1 MVTKQILLNN
11 LNTYIGSSKVLIYD
25 QNTTDIIK
33 ELLKAHKDN
42 EQEYNKIYKYF
53 NFADKNK
60 IFENIFNFCKKNI
73 KYKIESGEKQ
83 TLKTPT
89 AILIQGYGDCK
100 QYAQFIGGVLDAINR
115 NGKKIDWCYRFASYN
130 NQKKIQHVFVVVKTK
145 EGEIWIDPVLPYYND
160 KKQYSYKIDKKM
172 LYSISG
178 FDDLDE
184 LGATKRK
191 PAPKKKIQV
200 KKGSKLVV
208 PKSVIDK
215 VRVANKRVPIEKL
228 TTKLIAQ
235 AKKDGKFVAIKSPS
249 APAGKKRKKGFLK
262 KISIKSVAKAGTA
275 IKKVALKVGLA
286 PARNAFLLLV
296 SLNILGLGKK
306 LALGIQRGAKILK
319 TWENLGGA
327 PSKLKSAISKGS
339 KTKIAGVEDFDN
351 EIGAVTFAATIAAA
365 TPIILKLTSILK
377 AVGINP
383 DELVAKGKQAILDKV
398 KSKLTKGQTRND
410 AEVDQTSTNDAG
422 IETQIKDENGGTS
435 TKSGSYSMT
444 MKETNQPDTD
454 AETDGTDGTT
464 EKTTSEGMDYKKLII
479 PAVVVAG
486 LYLLTKKK

>member
-1 MVTKQILLNN
+1 
-11 LNTYIGSSKVLIYD
+11 
-25 QNTTDIIK
+25 
-33 ELLKAHKDN
+33 
-42 EQEYNKIYKYF
+42 
-53 NFADKNK
+53 
-60 IFENIFNFCKKNI
+60 
-73 KYKIESGEKQ
+73 
-83 TLKTPT
+83 
-89 AILIQGYGDCK
+89 
-100 QYAQFIGGVLDAINR
+100 
-115 NGKKIDWCYRFASYN
+115 
-130 NQKKIQHVFVVVKTK
+130 
-145 EGEIWIDPVLPYYND
+145 
-160 KKQYSYKIDKKM
+160 
-172 LYSISG
+172 
-178 FDDLDE
+178 
-184 LGATKRK
+184 
-191 PAPKKKIQV
+191 
-200 KKGSKLVV
+200 
-208 PKSVIDK
+208 
-215 VRVANKRVPIEKL
+215 VPIEKL
-228 TTKLIAQ
+228 TTKLITQ

-262 KISIKSVAKAGTA
+262 KVSIKSVSKGVAKAGTA

-296 SLNILGLGKK
+296 SLNVLGLGKK

-339 KTKIAGVEDFDN
+339 KTKISGVEDFDN

-398 KSKLTKGQTRND
+398 KSKLTKGKTRND

-444 MKETNQPDTD
+444 MKETDKPDTD
-454 AETDGTDGTT
+454 AEQDHQT
-464 EKTTSEGMDYKKLII
+464 EQPKKPHQREWTI
-479 PAVVVAG
+479 
-486 LYLLTKKK
+486 KN